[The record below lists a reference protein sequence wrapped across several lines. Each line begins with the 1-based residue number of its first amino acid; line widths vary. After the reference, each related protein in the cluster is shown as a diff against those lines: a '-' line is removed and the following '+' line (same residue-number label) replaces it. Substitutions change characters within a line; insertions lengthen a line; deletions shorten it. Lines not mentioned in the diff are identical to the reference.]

1 MARRYPGPRKIRDR
15 ADLGVYARWA
25 GDPVSWA
32 GMPLPPRSRRIV
44 EGSVIHVSGPAGDM
58 DERATAT
65 RWNLPE
71 PYRAVFVT
79 RVRRPGFR
87 SSPHSFCAVSVTSE
101 RAFARLSHVQQRGP
115 RTRPWTCALRW
126 RPTLRT
132 SSTSG
137 WGCEC
142 PPVARRNV
150 REVLEQSVDDLGSL
164 RIVDALTRAGWR
176 RWRVRPVSWPCSGR
190 DSLLTSLMA
199 LPVDRA
205 LPHRPPPRDGSG
217 ESVEEALRHDSRRRL
232 LYGQSQR
239 CPEGGRG
246 LPAHWSRVVARARWR
261 RRWCW

>member
-1 MARRYPGPRKIRDR
+1 MRDGRVIRFHGLECRYRR
-15 ADLGVYARWA
+15 
-25 GDPVSWA
+25 
-32 GMPLPPRSRRIV
+32 
-44 EGSVIHVSGPAGDM
+44 GPAGSS
-58 DERATAT
+58 RAPSSMSPARPATWMRGPPQLGGTSLSRTA
-65 RWNLPE
+65 RCSSPG
-71 PYRAVFVT
+71 
-79 RVRRPGFR
+79 VRRPGFR

>member
-137 WGCEC
+137 WAVSALRLHDETY
-142 PPVARRNV
+142 V
-150 REVLEQSVDDLGSL
+150 RCWS
-164 RIVDALTRAGWR
+164 RAWTT
-176 RWRVRPVSWPCSGR
+176 SGR
-190 DSLLTSLMA
+190 CASSTHSPGPGGGGGGCA
-199 LPVDRA
+199 LFRGPVPGGIRCS
-205 LPHRPPPRDGSG
+205 PR
-217 ESVEEALRHDSRRRL
+217 
-232 LYGQSQR
+232 
-239 CPEGGRG
+239 
-246 LPAHWSRVVARARWR
+246 
-261 RRWCW
+261 